1 MVRNSCI
8 HCQQKM
14 ASNNPIVLIEIS
26 QWSLK
31 REFED
36 GGWVICEDEINYVLK
51 DME

>member
-1 MVRNSCI
+1 
-8 HCQQKM
+8 M

-26 QWSLK
+26 QLWSLK

-36 GGWVICEDEINYVLK
+36 GGRVICEDEINYVLK